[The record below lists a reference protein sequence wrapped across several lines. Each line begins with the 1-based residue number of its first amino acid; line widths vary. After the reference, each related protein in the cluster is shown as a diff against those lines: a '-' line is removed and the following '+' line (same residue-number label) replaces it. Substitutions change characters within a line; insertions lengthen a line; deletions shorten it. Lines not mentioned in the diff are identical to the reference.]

1 MRKKI
6 IESFKQPFYKKN
18 LMDFFIGS
26 IFMFFPIVN
35 FISLGY
41 IAEKLKSGLTLEKKN
56 IKWDENFKNL
66 FKSGLSLFI
75 LIMGYLLIPFLFFF
89 LGVFLI
95 SIPSGGEIL
104 SLFLFRGLILIV
116 FSTLIFL
123 IAIYFLLFG
132 ICIYLEENSLKKG
145 FDLKEI
151 IEKIFLIPKEYTI
164 IYILVVGVLMTSIVI
179 LTLLLNWV
187 TGLLFSGFLLFY
199 DLLVISNLLIKFYP
213 RKSVEVRLPF

>member
-1 MRKKI
+1 MREKI
-6 IESFKQPFYKKN
+6 IESFKQPLYKKN
-18 LMDFFIGS
+18 LLDFFIGS
-26 IFMFFPIVN
+26 IFMFFPIIN

-41 IAEKLKSGLTLEKKN
+41 IAEKLKSGITLERKN
-56 IKWDENFKNL
+56 IRWDENFKNL
-66 FKSGLSLFI
+66 FLSGIKLFI
-75 LIMGYLLIPFLFFF
+75 LIIGYLTIPSLFLL

-104 SLFLFRGLILIV
+104 SLFLFRGLILV
-116 FSTLIFL
+116 MVSTIIFL

-132 ICIYLEENSLKKG
+132 ICISLEENSFKKG

-164 IYILVVGVLMTSIVI
+164 IYVLVVGILMSSIVI
-179 LTLLLNWV
+179 LTLLLNLV

-213 RKSVEVRLPF
+213 RKSVEVRMLF